1 MIDIGSKYNWA
12 KIDRGLAM
20 MQEQTGEKVEFKD
33 LTDEQLD
40 TLEAYL
46 EFEKRLEERAK
57 KSLN

>member
-12 KIDRGLAM
+12 KIDRGLDI
-20 MQEQTGEKVEFKD
+20 MQEKSEEKVEFKD

-46 EFEKRLEERAK
+46 EYEKYLKKRAT
-57 KSLN
+57 N

>member
-1 MIDIGSKYNWA
+1 MIYIGSKYNWA

-20 MQEQTGEKVEFKD
+20 MQEQTGEKVKFKD

-46 EFEKRLEERAK
+46 EYEKYLKKRAT
-57 KSLN
+57 N